1 MPERKNHT
9 KLETALSLLQDDDA
23 EEIRKFSQSLSR
35 LSSEEKEQKCERAR
49 DRLLKAQSNL
59 HLVSAVY
66 QIPFGTVPQSSQ
78 AWEDFNKAVS
88 SSAADRSLKCVLAV
102 SKKWGVDVAKHYAFF
117 SKGRKY
123 CDLLRTAANKV
134 PNWKLAAR
142 LLNYWIFQR
151 INGGGRTP
159 PVKNDINP
167 IEQSDLT
174 NLQSTASN
182 ADDADFVKFYNSVSD
197 GSTSNGFCLDKYG
210 LLVRE
215 HFAAKTP
222 NLIAPQTGPTS
233 PLAALSNSHTSTSN
247 CMATGQSA
255 VPSSPSG
262 ELPSHDSFS
271 DTSSLITSLPP
282 SQSSSSCCQQDSQ
295 SSQLANTTPQSPW
308 AISRPPTQE
317 LSEDYAVQRKL
328 AVSSLSPSLHDSS
341 KLIIPGNNDP
351 VEYPITTPTD
361 PRSTS
366 QLSSQARDTARDR
379 NVTPTPSG
387 QGPPSPSSHITTTL
401 EAMDFVTESLSSLRH
416 TFAPGLT
423 ANETSPQLSSSLVE
437 ISKKQS
443 ISVPAISPTPLSS
456 SSISRRLLPSSPLTK
471 SRNSEPSLSPPGDFS
486 HEAKSNMVEPP
497 EVAYS
502 EDDTAIKEELS
513 QTATVAFSSPIEVT
527 NNPTRSPSTDPNPAL
542 SPPSLSPRSSF
553 HHEATQ
559 TLTATSNCRVNG
571 AVNHAMPPCFPT
583 KPENFKSS
591 SELVRKRPRSNSHE
605 SSPKKQKGNDGD
617 PTTALFTPLRPLSA
631 AASGSHRLDSHATIN
646 STESTES
653 IPSSP
658 TLTANPWLKDA
669 MLSLDRLDQNK
680 WLNDAIINAYI
691 HILARRYE
699 FCFLNSHL
707 LQSRSSDRKAEYG
720 DPLES
725 DLVLMPIH
733 MCSHWYLLVMYKLS
747 GTGYTVCFLD
757 SLKSPSRSYEHT
769 FTLWTQYLK
778 DIGYRGEV
786 HQRNVKIP
794 QQSNNADC
802 GVFHL
807 AFAYQIVEDRQKF
820 IDAVENGAGVDWTI
834 DALKWREL
842 VRLELTSANDNS
854 AVINTAAEKIIN
866 VESDDDTCV
875 EVVSVCHALT
885 SSMDRDPATGHDV
898 TAHARRDD
906 FDIAK
911 IACPT
916 AHNSIIARTLSPSPP
931 HLRPSLSSWPADT
944 ESSISLT
951 LPPSQ
956 PTYKSAI
963 GRFGQSVEMGD
974 AGTDADR
981 DANDEKMLDG
991 STLVARPLEAAFSSF
1006 HPSVIAVSTSSQS
1019 SRPEVIRL

>member
-1 MPERKNHT
+1 
-9 KLETALSLLQDDDA
+9 
-23 EEIRKFSQSLSR
+23 
-35 LSSEEKEQKCERAR
+35 
-49 DRLLKAQSNL
+49 
-59 HLVSAVY
+59 
-66 QIPFGTVPQSSQ
+66 
-78 AWEDFNKAVS
+78 
-88 SSAADRSLKCVLAV
+88 
-102 SKKWGVDVAKHYAFF
+102 
-117 SKGRKY
+117 
-123 CDLLRTAANKV
+123 
-134 PNWKLAAR
+134 
-142 LLNYWIFQR
+142 
-151 INGGGRTP
+151 
-159 PVKNDINP
+159 
-167 IEQSDLT
+167 
-174 NLQSTASN
+174 
-182 ADDADFVKFYNSVSD
+182 
-197 GSTSNGFCLDKYG
+197 
-210 LLVRE
+210 
-215 HFAAKTP
+215 
-222 NLIAPQTGPTS
+222 
-233 PLAALSNSHTSTSN
+233 
-247 CMATGQSA
+247 
-255 VPSSPSG
+255 
-262 ELPSHDSFS
+262 
-271 DTSSLITSLPP
+271 
-282 SQSSSSCCQQDSQ
+282 
-295 SSQLANTTPQSPW
+295 
-308 AISRPPTQE
+308 
-317 LSEDYAVQRKL
+317 
-328 AVSSLSPSLHDSS
+328 
-341 KLIIPGNNDP
+341 
-351 VEYPITTPTD
+351 
-361 PRSTS
+361 
-366 QLSSQARDTARDR
+366 
-379 NVTPTPSG
+379 
-387 QGPPSPSSHITTTL
+387 
-401 EAMDFVTESLSSLRH
+401 
-416 TFAPGLT
+416 
-423 ANETSPQLSSSLVE
+423 
-437 ISKKQS
+437 
-443 ISVPAISPTPLSS
+443 
-456 SSISRRLLPSSPLTK
+456 
-471 SRNSEPSLSPPGDFS
+471 
-486 HEAKSNMVEPP
+486 MVEPP
-497 EVAYS
+497 KVAYS
-502 EDDTAIKEELS
+502 KDDTAMIEEPS
-513 QTATVAFSSPIEVT
+513 HTATVAFSSPIEVT

-542 SPPSLSPRSSF
+542 SPRSSF

-571 AVNHAMPPCFPT
+571 AVNRTMPPCLPT

-631 AASGSHRLDSHATIN
+631 AASGSPRLDSHATIN

-669 MLSLDRLDQNK
+669 MLSLDRLHQNK
-680 WLNDAIINAYI
+680 WLNDAIINACI

-707 LQSRSSDRKAEYG
+707 LQSRSPDRKAEYG

-733 MCSHWYLLVMYKLS
+733 KCSHWYLLVMYKFS
-747 GTGYTVCFLD
+747 GTGYTIQEDRVVCFLD
-757 SLKSPSRSYEHT
+757 SLESPSRSYEDT
-769 FTLWTQYLK
+769 FTLWMQYLK

-820 IDAVENGAGVDWTI
+820 IDAVENRAGLDWTV

-842 VRLELTSANDNS
+842 VRLELTSANDKS
-854 AVINTAAEKIIN
+854 AVVNTAAEKIIN

-906 FDIAK
+906 FDVAK

-916 AHNSIIARTLSPSPP
+916 AHNSIIARTLSRSPP

-944 ESSISLT
+944 ESSVSLT

-956 PTYKSAI
+956 PTYKGAI
-963 GRFGQSVEMGD
+963 GRFGPSVEMGD
-974 AGTDADR
+974 AGTDDDR

-991 STLVARPLEAAFSSF
+991 STLVARPLGAAFSSF

>member
-182 ADDADFVKFYNSVSD
+182 ADDADFAKFYNSVSD

-233 PLAALSNSHTSTSN
+233 PWAALSNSHTSTSN

-571 AVNHAMPPCFPT
+571 A
-583 KPENFKSS
+583 
-591 SELVRKRPRSNSHE
+591 
-605 SSPKKQKGNDGD
+605 
-617 PTTALFTPLRPLSA
+617 
-631 AASGSHRLDSHATIN
+631 
-646 STESTES
+646 
-653 IPSSP
+653 
-658 TLTANPWLKDA
+658 
-669 MLSLDRLDQNK
+669 
-680 WLNDAIINAYI
+680 
-691 HILARRYE
+691 
-699 FCFLNSHL
+699 
-707 LQSRSSDRKAEYG
+707 
-720 DPLES
+720 
-725 DLVLMPIH
+725 
-733 MCSHWYLLVMYKLS
+733 
-747 GTGYTVCFLD
+747 
-757 SLKSPSRSYEHT
+757 
-769 FTLWTQYLK
+769 YLK

-807 AFAYQIVEDRQKF
+807 AFAYQIVEDRRKF